1 VIGLTRLNGTPFV
14 LNAELIEQVEKT
26 PDTVITLVTGNN
38 IVVKEA
44 VDDVIG
50 KIVEYRRKITKEMKW
65 TSQQ

>member
-1 VIGLTRLNGTPFV
+1 MIGLTRLNGTPFV